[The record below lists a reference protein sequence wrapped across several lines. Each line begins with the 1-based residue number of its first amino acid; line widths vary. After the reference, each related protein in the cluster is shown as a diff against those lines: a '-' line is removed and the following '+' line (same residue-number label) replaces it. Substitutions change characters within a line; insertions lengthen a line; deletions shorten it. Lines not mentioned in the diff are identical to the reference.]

1 MVVVSLA
8 AILRAPR
15 ALPPLGPPPTTTPLR
30 SLRFAFTSVV
40 VLAVVVAVDADLERE
55 GADDDDDDDGEEVV
69 VPLLF
74 HP

>member
-40 VLAVVVAVDADLERE
+40 VLAVVVVDADLERE
-55 GADDDDDDDGEEVV
+55 GVDDDDDGEVVV

>member
-40 VLAVVVAVDADLERE
+40 VLAVVVVDADLERE
-55 GADDDDDDDGEEVV
+55 GVDDDDCEEVV

-74 HP
+74 QP

>member
-8 AILRAPR
+8 ALLRAPR
-15 ALPPLGPPPTTTPLR
+15 ALPPLGPPPTTPLR
-30 SLRFAFTSVV
+30 SLRLAFTSVV
-40 VLAVVVAVDADLERE
+40 VLAVVVVDADLERE
-55 GADDDDDDDGEEVV
+55 GADDDDDGEVVV